1 MRITK
6 RILAMMI
13 SVMMILSSVAVFAD
27 GKTSTTAFSDVLG
40 DEAYADAIVTL
51 NLMGVINGYP
61 DGTFKPSDNVT
72 RAEFTAMLIRTLNL
86 ASAGSPSAAELPFT
100 DVDDNDSS
108 INWAIPCINTAYGM
122 GVINGYEDATFR
134 PNNNVAYEEAIK
146 MIVCTLG
153 YGNGVD
159 TSATPWYVDYITRA
173 NQIGLTENASSLGQ
187 AETPASRACIAQ
199 LLYDALE
206 IPLVESDKLTEKT
219 ILSDYLGYIKAEGII
234 SSDGVTSLSSPD
246 VNLRDNEIQIYA
258 REESG
263 LYETHTY
270 STTDK
275 TLKDYLGYGVDFYYT
290 TKGSG
295 VRTLMF
301 CVVNDS
307 LVTTINARY
316 FDASQSTDTRIAY
329 YEDDN
334 AEKEKYITLDTN
346 NTVIYNGKRY
356 GAPEE
361 ASSFTKAMIPA
372 LGEIKFID
380 SDKDNDY
387 DVVVIKKYDA
397 YYVSTKA
404 ASTYEIIDNVLAH
417 SNKVLELNTATND
430 NLSIVNKSGAEVAYS
445 SIALNNIVFYA
456 KSMEN
461 GGTVLETAVV
471 TSDKI
476 TGTVTARSGRGKFT
490 ISGKE
495 YKASPAAPWLT
506 GGTLAEPQVEDA
518 GTFYLDINGDIIA
531 YTKTAT
537 TENVKYGFI
546 QGYSKDPNSFDG
558 EATFR
563 IYTAN
568 GSEEMVST
576 CEDTRVN
583 GTPCATGADVIEALA
598 DTQISGA
605 TKRQQLIKYS
615 TKTVNGK
622 KCFDNI
628 YVAQPV
634 PAGAEVK
641 SDKLTKLTTVVA
653 DENSK
658 LTYTSS
664 SSILSR
670 TGVSIGVSGATV
682 ISIPETLTDYKEYSK
697 KTASEAFRNNGTYK
711 VEVYDV
717 SVANAAKIVLLYG
730 GSSEQA
736 VDELSPVYVYI
747 DKAGAINDNNK
758 NAYMMEAFKIPYT
771 GSASKVTDEW
781 VSVDSSTLLEGYTTG
796 DIFRT
801 GLDRYGHIKLE
812 ADKLL
817 YDADGNSTYEEDG
830 TMGVSEYYAILGS
843 FAAVDIEGQQISI
856 TPTSAEYMK
865 GHPEEASAKIATAR
879 TFAFSKFSNAKVL
892 MYETVEGKLEVKEYP
907 YDAALSMVTAYSPET
922 TPSEVFIKMTNGS
935 VKLLVIVKP

>member
-206 IPLVESDKLTEKT
+206 IPLVENDKLTEKT

-334 AEKEKYITLDTN
+334 AEKEKYITLDGN
-346 NTVIYNGKRY
+346 NTVIYNGKLY
-356 GAPEE
+356 GAT
-361 ASSFTKAMIPA
+361 ASASRFTKVMIPK

-387 DVVVIKKYDA
+387 DVVVIKSYEA

-404 ASTYEIIDNVLAH
+404 ASEYQIIDNVLTH
-417 SNKVLELNTATND
+417 SNKVLTLNTTADD
-430 NLSIVNKSGAEVAYS
+430 NLSVVNKSGAEVAYS
-445 SIALNNIVFYA
+445 SIALNNLVLYA
-456 KSMEN
+456 TSKNDN
-461 GGTVLETAVV
+461 GGTVLKTAVV
-471 TSDKI
+471 TTDKI
-476 TGTVTARSGRGKFT
+476 TGTVTARTGRGKFT
-490 ISGKE
+490 IGGKE

-546 QGYSKDPNSFDG
+546 QGYSQDPNSFDG

-563 IYTAN
+563 IYTTS

-576 CEDTRVN
+576 CEDTRID
-583 GTPCATGADVIEALA
+583 GTPYATGADVIAKLD

-605 TKRQQLIKYS
+605 TKCQQLIKYS

-628 YVAQPV
+628 YVAQSV
-634 PAGAEVK
+634 SAGAEVK
-641 SDKLTKLTTVVA
+641 SDKLTKLSTVVA
-653 DENSK
+653 TDGNE
-658 LTYTSS
+658 LTYTSA

-670 TGVSIGVSGATV
+670 TGVSVGVSGATV

-736 VDELSPVYVYI
+736 VDELSPVYVYL

-796 DIFRT
+796 DIFRA
-801 GLDRYGHIKLE
+801 GLDRYGHTKLE

-817 YDADGNSTYEEDG
+817 YDADGNSTYQEVG
-830 TMGVSEYYAILGS
+830 TMGVSDYYAILGS
-843 FAAVDIEGQQISI
+843 VAAVDLEGQQISI
-856 TPTSAEYMK
+856 APKKSTEMT
-865 GHPEEASAKIATAR
+865 ATDVAAAR
-879 TFAFSKFSNAKVL
+879 TFAFSKFSSAKVL
-892 MYETVEGKLEVKEYP
+892 MYETVDGKLEVKEYP
-907 YDAALSMVTAYSPET
+907 YDAALSMLTAYSPET